1 MKKKYLSVALVIA
14 LAGSML
20 TTSCI
25 GNFALTNKL
34 LAWNKTISN
43 KFVNELVF
51 VAFWIL
57 PVYEVSALA
66 DILVINTI
74 EFWSGSNPVASGK
87 KVIDGQDGKYI
98 VECDGKGYT
107 ITSMNDKSVVRF
119 NFDEEDQA
127 WSVVLPNGENYE
139 FMTFIDEN
147 HVSMP
152 GIDGT
157 RQTVELSADGLL
169 AYKMMASE
177 TLWAL
182 NK

>member
-1 MKKKYLSVALVIA
+1 
-14 LAGSML
+14 
-20 TTSCI
+20 
-25 GNFALTNKL
+25 
-34 LAWNKTISN
+34 
-43 KFVNELVF
+43 
-51 VAFWIL
+51 
-57 PVYEVSALA
+57 
-66 DILVINTI
+66 
-74 EFWSGSNPVASGK
+74 
-87 KVIDGQDGKYI
+87 
-98 VECDGKGYT
+98 
-107 ITSMNDKSVVRF
+107 MNDKSVVRF